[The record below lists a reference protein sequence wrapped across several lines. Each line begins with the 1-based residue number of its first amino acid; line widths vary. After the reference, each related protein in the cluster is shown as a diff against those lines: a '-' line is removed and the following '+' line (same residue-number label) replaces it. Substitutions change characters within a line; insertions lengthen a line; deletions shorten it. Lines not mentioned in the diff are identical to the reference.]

1 MTEPNVDR
9 KPIPGFAGYEA
20 DEFGRIWTLKGQQ
33 ARVLTE
39 THVLLDRY
47 VSVRLSVDG
56 RRIRKDVH
64 PLVASAFHGP
74 KPPDCETR
82 HLNGDRRDNRP
93 TNLTWGTKLDNAAD
107 ARAHGR
113 TPRGDRNGMSLAA
126 QRRRMEL

>member
-1 MTEPNVDR
+1 MIRRLT
-9 KPIPGFAGYEA
+9 PGFPGYEA
-20 DEFGRIWTLKGQQ
+20 DDLGRIWSLKGRQP
-33 ARVLTE
+33 RLLTE

-93 TNLTWGTKLDNAAD
+93 INLAWGTKLENSAD
-107 ARAHGR
+107 AMAHGR
-113 TPRGDRNGMSLAA
+113 TPRGNRNGMSLAA
-126 QRRRMEL
+126 QRRRMELSS